1 MNILKALLCAAL
13 FLASAAG
20 AYPQTKA
27 ESRLYSRTIEKPSL
41 EAFDKF
47 LKRFPN
53 SVYSAEISARK
64 DTLFSISPYSTAEAE
79 AILAGFVP
87 EGALYKAFPERKEA
101 VDRIYGVC
109 ISAPDLEES
118 RVRLYAID
126 RGENGWALE
135 YFYEPSVSALKPGWA
150 KEFADSCS
158 VLEIAGSK
166 CFRLNCIASSP
177 DGKEMNYA
185 AFAWTPSKDSF
196 ISLVFRGK
204 NILRPG
210 EDMPYHIEGRVE
222 DNMLVNADRPET
234 RLLIASINE
243 NPCLEQIPA
252 EDYLTDA
259 AIDWWLEQNPDA
271 LGSAT
276 KLNFNI
282 LPENSSL
289 VSSFESAKDKKSSA
303 RYSAALFDIRGYSVI
318 VVRQKADGQ
327 YVLAWAEPECE
338 DHYRDRLLNSIK
350 FEDANTLE
358 MFYYHGNRHFDY
370 KLNLSSKTVRR

>member
-53 SVYSAEISARK
+53 SVYAAEISARK
-64 DTLFSISPYSTAEAE
+64 DTLLNISPYSEAEAE
-79 AILAGFVP
+79 AILAGFAP
-87 EGALYKAFPERKEA
+87 GALYKVFPERKEA

-109 ISAPDLEES
+109 IAASGLEET
-118 RVRLYAID
+118 RVRLYALV
-126 RGENGWALE
+126 RGESGWALE
-135 YFYEPSVSALKPGWA
+135 YAYEPSVSAFRPGWT
-150 KEFADSCS
+150 KEFADSS
-158 VLEIAGSK
+158 STLEIAGAE
-166 CFRLNCIASSP
+166 CFRLNCLASSP

-196 ISLVFRGK
+196 IYLVFKGK

-210 EDMPYHIEGRVE
+210 EDMPYHIEGRIE

-243 NPCLEQIPA
+243 NPCLEQISA

-259 AIDWWLEQNPDA
+259 AVDWWLEQNPDA

-282 LPENSSL
+282 LPENCSL
-289 VSSFESAKDKKSSA
+289 VSRFEAAKDRKSSA
-303 RYSAALFDIRGYSVI
+303 RYTAALFDIRGYSVI

-327 YVLAWAEPECE
+327 YVLAWAEPECK

>member
-1 MNILKALLCAAL
+1 MNTLKVLLCAAL
-13 FLASAAG
+13 LMVSAAG
-20 AYPQTKA
+20 VRSQTKA
-27 ESRLYSRTIEKPSL
+27 ESRLYTRTTEKPSL

-53 SVYSAEISARK
+53 SVYAAEISARK
-64 DTLFSISPYSTAEAE
+64 DTLLNISPYGEAEAE
-79 AILAGFVP
+79 AILAGFAP
-87 EGALYKAFPERKEA
+87 GALYKVFPERKEA

-109 ISAPDLEES
+109 IAGSGLEET
-118 RVRLYAID
+118 RVRLYALV
-126 RGENGWALE
+126 RGESGWALE
-135 YFYEPSVSALKPGWA
+135 YAYEPSVSAFKPGWT
-150 KEFADSCS
+150 KQFADSSS
-158 VLEIAGSK
+158 VHEIAGSK
-166 CFRLNCIASSP
+166 CFRLNCLASSP
-177 DGKEMNYA
+177 DGREMNYV
-185 AFAWTPSKDSF
+185 AFAWTPSGDSF
-196 ISLVFRGK
+196 ISLAFTGK
-204 NILRPG
+204 NVLRPG
-210 EDMPYHIEGRVE
+210 EDMPYHIEGRIE
-222 DNMLVNADRPET
+222 DNMMINADRPEI
-234 RLLIASINE
+234 RLLVAGINE

-289 VSSFESAKDKKSSA
+289 VSRFEAARDKKSSA

-370 KLNLSSKTVRR
+370 RLNLSSKTVRR

>member
-1 MNILKALLCAAL
+1 MNTLKVLLCAAL
-13 FLASAAG
+13 LMVSAAG
-20 AYPQTKA
+20 VRSQTKA
-27 ESRLYSRTIEKPSL
+27 ESRLYTRTTEKPSL

-53 SVYSAEISARK
+53 SVYAAEISARK
-64 DTLFSISPYSTAEAE
+64 DTLLNISPYGEAEAE
-79 AILAGFVP
+79 AILAGFAP
-87 EGALYKAFPERKEA
+87 GALYKVFPERKEA

-109 ISAPDLEES
+109 IAGSGLEET
-118 RVRLYAID
+118 RVRLYALV

-135 YFYEPSVSALKPGWA
+135 YAYEPSVSAFKPGWT
-150 KEFADSCS
+150 KQFADSSS
-158 VLEIAGSK
+158 VHEIAGSK
-166 CFRLNCIASSP
+166 CFRLNCLASSP
-177 DGKEMNYA
+177 DGREMNYV
-185 AFAWTPSKDSF
+185 AFAWTPSGDSF
-196 ISLVFRGK
+196 ISLAFTGK
-204 NILRPG
+204 NVLRPG
-210 EDMPYHIEGRVE
+210 EDMPYHIEGRIE
-222 DNMLVNADRPET
+222 DNMMVNADRPEI
-234 RLLIASINE
+234 RLLVAEINE

-289 VSSFESAKDKKSSA
+289 VSRFEAARDKKSSA

-327 YVLAWAEPECE
+327 YVLAWAEPECK

-358 MFYYHGNRHFDY
+358 MFYYHGQRHFDY

>member
-1 MNILKALLCAAL
+1 MNTLKVLLCAAL
-13 FLASAAG
+13 LMVSAAG
-20 AYPQTKA
+20 VRSQTKA
-27 ESRLYSRTIEKPSL
+27 ESRLYARTTEKPSL

-53 SVYSAEISARK
+53 SVYAAEISARK
-64 DTLFSISPYSTAEAE
+64 DTLLSISPYGEAEAE
-79 AILAGFVP
+79 AILAGFAP
-87 EGALYKAFPERKEA
+87 GALYKVFPERKEA

-109 ISAPDLEES
+109 IAGSGLEET
-118 RVRLYAID
+118 RVRLYALV

-135 YFYEPSVSALKPGWA
+135 YAYEPSVSAFKPGWT
-150 KEFADSCS
+150 KQFADSSS
-158 VLEIAGSK
+158 VHEIAGSK
-166 CFRLNCIASSP
+166 CFRLNCLASSP
-177 DGKEMNYA
+177 DGREMNYV
-185 AFAWTPSKDSF
+185 AFAWTPSGDSF
-196 ISLVFRGK
+196 ISLAFTGK
-204 NILRPG
+204 NVLRPG
-210 EDMPYHIEGRVE
+210 EDMPYHIEGRIE

-271 LGSAT
+271 IGSAT

-327 YVLAWAEPECE
+327 YVLAWAEPECK

-370 KLNLSSKTVRR
+370 KLNLSAKTVKR

>member
-20 AYPQTKA
+20 AYSQTKA
-27 ESRLYSRTIEKPSL
+27 ESRLYSRTVEKPSL

-53 SVYSAEISARK
+53 SVYAAEISARK
-64 DTLFSISPYSTAEAE
+64 DTLLNISPYSEAEAE
-79 AILAGFVP
+79 AILAGFAP
-87 EGALYKAFPERKEA
+87 GALYKVFPERKEA

-109 ISAPDLEES
+109 IAASGLEET
-118 RVRLYAID
+118 RVRLYALV
-126 RGENGWALE
+126 RGESGWALE
-135 YFYEPSVSALKPGWA
+135 YAYEPSVSAFRPGWT
-150 KEFADSCS
+150 KEFADSS
-158 VLEIAGSK
+158 STLEIAGAE
-166 CFRLNCIASSP
+166 CFRLNCLASSP

-196 ISLVFRGK
+196 IYLVFKGK

-210 EDMPYHIEGRVE
+210 EDMPYHIEGRIE

-358 MFYYHGNRHFDY
+358 MFYYHGQRHFDY
-370 KLNLSSKTVRR
+370 RLNLSSKTVRR

>member
-1 MNILKALLCAAL
+1 MNTLKVLLCAAL

-20 AYPQTKA
+20 AYSQTKA

-53 SVYSAEISARK
+53 SVYAAEISARK
-64 DTLFSISPYSTAEAE
+64 DTLLNISPYGEAEAE
-79 AILAGFVP
+79 AILAGFAP
-87 EGALYKAFPERKEA
+87 GALYKVFPERKEA

-109 ISAPDLEES
+109 IAGSGLEET
-118 RVRLYAID
+118 RVRLYALV
-126 RGENGWALE
+126 RGESGWALE
-135 YFYEPSVSALKPGWA
+135 YAYEPSVSAFKPGWT
-150 KEFADSCS
+150 KQFADSSS
-158 VLEIAGSK
+158 VHEIAGSK
-166 CFRLNCIASSP
+166 CFRLNCLASSP
-177 DGKEMNYA
+177 DGREMNYV
-185 AFAWTPSKDSF
+185 AFAWTPSGDSF
-196 ISLVFRGK
+196 ISLAFTGK
-204 NILRPG
+204 NVLRPG
-210 EDMPYHIEGRVE
+210 EDMPYHIEGRIE
-222 DNMLVNADRPET
+222 DNMMINADRPEI
-234 RLLIASINE
+234 RLLVAGINE

-289 VSSFESAKDKKSSA
+289 VSRFEAARDKKSSA

-327 YVLAWAEPECE
+327 YVLAWAEPECK

-358 MFYYHGNRHFDY
+358 MFYYHGQRHFDY
-370 KLNLSSKTVRR
+370 RLNLSSKTVRR

>member
-20 AYPQTKA
+20 AYSQTKA

-64 DTLFSISPYSTAEAE
+64 DTLLNISPYGEAEAE
-79 AILAGFVP
+79 AILAGFAP
-87 EGALYKAFPERKEA
+87 GALYKVFPERKEA

-109 ISAPDLEES
+109 IAGSGLEET
-118 RVRLYAID
+118 RVRLYALV
-126 RGENGWALE
+126 RGESGWALE
-135 YFYEPSVSALKPGWA
+135 YAYEPSVSAFKPGWT
-150 KEFADSCS
+150 KQFADSSS
-158 VLEIAGSK
+158 VHEIAGSK
-166 CFRLNCIASSP
+166 CFRLNCLASSP
-177 DGKEMNYA
+177 DGREMNYV
-185 AFAWTPSKDSF
+185 AFAWTPSGDSF
-196 ISLVFRGK
+196 ISLAFTGK
-204 NILRPG
+204 NVLRPG
-210 EDMPYHIEGRVE
+210 EDMPYHIEGRIE

-289 VSSFESAKDKKSSA
+289 VSRFEAARDKKSSA

-327 YVLAWAEPECE
+327 YVLAWAEPECK

-358 MFYYHGNRHFDY
+358 MFYYHGQRHFDY